1 MYRTKQSI
9 CFPSRRTW
17 TASNGTSFL
26 LQIPT
31 GELFLP
37 WSDET
42 ELLCLYDDNK
52 DDDVDV
58 KDDVDDN
65 DDDDGRS
72 QVWVHAQQRQN
83 VEEEH
88 GGFCNHE
95 DNLNLF
101 FPITSFPN
109 QPQTPTWSSVWNFH
123 FRLQTLV
130 QPVLESIWI
139 ETFLKGN
146 FRWRCQLNSIA
157 RYGDRYR
164 VSKRIYIYCAD
175 TRLDDTNNVGA
186 LSEK

>member
-1 MYRTKQSI
+1 MYRTKPSI

-17 TASNGTSFL
+17 TGSNGTSFL

-52 DDDVDV
+52 DDDVGV

-88 GGFCNHE
+88 GGFCNHD
-95 DNLNLF
+95 DNLKLF
-101 FPITSFPN
+101 SNYFFSKSNTNSNMNFWLKFPFQVANPGSTCIGVDLNRNFP
-109 QPQTPTWSSVWNFH
+109 
-123 FRLQTLV
+123 
-130 QPVLESIWI
+130 E
-139 ETFLKGN
+139 G
-146 FRWRCQLNSIA
+146 
-157 RYGDRYR
+157 
-164 VSKRIYIYCAD
+164 
-175 TRLDDTNNVGA
+175 
-186 LSEK
+186 

>member
-1 MYRTKQSI
+1 MYRTKPSI

-17 TASNGTSFL
+17 TGSNGTSSL

-88 GGFCNHE
+88 GGFCNHD
-95 DNLNLF
+95 DNLKFFFHLLLFQIKHKLQHQFLFEISISGGKPWFNLY
-101 FPITSFPN
+101 
-109 QPQTPTWSSVWNFH
+109 WSRF
-123 FRLQTLV
+123 
-130 QPVLESIWI
+130 ESK
-139 ETFLKGN
+139 LS
-146 FRWRCQLNSIA
+146 WRVI
-157 RYGDRYR
+157 
-164 VSKRIYIYCAD
+164 
-175 TRLDDTNNVGA
+175 LDEDVN
-186 LSEK
+186 